1 MDLNTPYTT
10 LHLLSGSLQGLPKQR
25 SLKEFGILRPASSD
39 QDLTAPSAKAS
50 EKRKYGVR
58 GTCGTF
64 AGKRPPKDEGKLKI
78 DDAASPKFCLWGRG
92 NYGQFSG
99 GPFTAIELFH

>member
-10 LHLLSGSLQGLPKQR
+10 LYLLSGSLQGLPKQR

-64 AGKRPPKDEGKLKI
+64 AGKRPPKNEDKLK
-78 DDAASPKFCLWGRG
+78 
-92 NYGQFSG
+92 QFLQDRDEHRQRLQQTPESRKR
-99 GPFTAIELFH
+99 